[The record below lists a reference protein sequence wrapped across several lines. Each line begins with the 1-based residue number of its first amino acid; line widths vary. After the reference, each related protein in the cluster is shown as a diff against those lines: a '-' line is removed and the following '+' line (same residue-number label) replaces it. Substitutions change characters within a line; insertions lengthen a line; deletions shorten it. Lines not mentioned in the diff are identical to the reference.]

1 MKVGLISDIHF
12 GYHHGSRVNEEG
24 VNVRE
29 QDFIDAGNAALSNLV
44 SRGVDVIVDG
54 GDMAHVPAPK
64 KRAIGALIDH
74 VRSVDP
80 LRYLSADGNHT
91 ALKSTS
97 DMHLYSILHQECP
110 NFVSAVKGPV
120 LTEEGIALVPH
131 DYDPEVV
138 KRRIDQVMAEQPV
151 MLVGHFAA
159 NPAYDRAGSI
169 DPDFLPTDIPVWL
182 GHYHN
187 HVEAERGN
195 LNYIGST
202 ERTAWD
208 QWEFPTGAT
217 ILDLDTGEVEYIEHE
232 SRRFV
237 NLLADTTN
245 YLDVFEGVDLNDAV
259 VRLTITATPEEWNT
273 LDTNRTKRL
282 AAAGGALEYSQRRA
296 KDKTKEEPELVAAD
310 SESIVAGWK
319 KHVASSDTQMREEV
333 EKRGIEVLSA
343 G

>member
-1 MKVGLISDIHF
+1 MKIGLISDIHF
-12 GYHHGSRVNEEG
+12 GFHHGSRVNDQG

-64 KRAIGALIDH
+64 KRAISALIDH

-91 ALKSTS
+91 SLKSTS
-97 DMHLYSILHQECP
+97 DVHLYHILHKECP
-110 NFVSAVKGPV
+110 NFVGATTPV

-138 KRRIDQVMAEQPV
+138 KRRIETVMKEQPI

-159 NPAYDRAGSI
+159 HKAFDRQGYVDDS
-169 DPDFLPTDIPVWL
+169 FLPTDIPVWL

-187 HVEAERGN
+187 HVESDGPGP
-195 LNYIGST
+195 NYIGST
-202 ERTAWD
+202 EHTGWD

-217 ILDLDTGEVEYIEHE
+217 IFDTDTGEIEYIPHE
-232 SRRFV
+232 SRRHV
-237 NLLADTTN
+237 NLIADTTN
-245 YLDVFEGVDLNDAV
+245 YLDVFEGEDLNDAI
-259 VRLTITATPEEWNT
+259 VRLTIAATPQEWNA

-282 AAAGGALEYSQRRA
+282 AQAGNALEYTVRRA
-296 KDKTKEEPELVAAD
+296 KDKNKEEPELAATD
-310 SESIVAGWK
+310 SESIVDGWK
-319 KHVASSDTQMREEV
+319 KHVGSADTTFREEV
-333 EKRGIEVLSA
+333 EKRGVEVLNA
-343 G
+343 A